1 MRRNVVGTIL
11 ITILALGAL
20 GAVGF
25 GLFQMGYE
33 RGLVETGEVVVNRIR
48 PVLQDGW
55 WGPGWGFG
63 GFGIFGL
70 FFRILFFFLIIGLIA
85 RLFFGP
91 RWGRGPYWGSGD
103 WQQGHTTPMEQRLGE
118 WHDQAH
124 AGGEAKD
131 QPDPSQ
137 NT

>member
-70 FFRILFFFLIIGLIA
+70 FFRILFFFLILGLIA

-103 WQQGHTTPMEQRLGE
+103 WQQGHATPMEQRLGE

-124 AGGEAKD
+124 GAGGAKD

>member
-70 FFRILFFFLIIGLIA
+70 FFRILVFFLIIGLIA

-103 WQQGHTTPMEQRLGE
+103 WQGHTTPMEQRLGE
-118 WHDQAH
+118 WHDKAH
-124 AGGEAKD
+124 GAGGGKD
-131 QPDPSQ
+131 EPDPSQ
-137 NT
+137 ST

>member
-48 PVLQDGW
+48 PVLHDGW
-55 WGPGWGFG
+55 WGPGWGLG

-70 FFRILFFFLIIGLIA
+70 FFRILLFFLVIGLIA

-103 WQQGHTTPMEQRLGE
+103 WQPGHTTPMEQKLGE
-118 WHDQAH
+118 WHDKAH
-124 AGGEAKD
+124 GGSGATDE
-131 QPDPSQ
+131 PDPSQ